1 MTILSIRPGRSD
13 CGSGTRSRPSP
24 PAAARRI
31 RRARIVRGGSA
42 VLLALIAWMLA
53 SPARPTPANGAVPLE
68 HSAAPSRCDE
78 APHHQLDFWVGD
90 WQVFD
95 AASHQLVAFDRVRK
109 LAAGCILLEHLSF
122 LTDMYRRPGVPLR
135 LAGIS
140 LSRYDGERW
149 VQMWADNQWGAI
161 LLRGALDAQG
171 RMVFVSVIPSRG
183 RDVKLVYA
191 RGRNDSVRMLQYVAP
206 EGSGKWVKYGDLLY
220 RPNR

>member
-1 MTILSIRPGRSD
+1 
-13 CGSGTRSRPSP
+13 
-24 PAAARRI
+24 
-31 RRARIVRGGSA
+31 VRGGIA
-42 VLLALIAWMLA
+42 VLLALIAWTLA
-53 SPARPTPANGAVPLE
+53 SPARSTSANGTVRLE
-68 HSAAPSRCDE
+68 RTDAPSRCDQ

-95 AASHQLVAFDRVRK
+95 AASKQLVAFDRVRK
-109 LAAGCILLEHLSF
+109 LAAGCIIQEHLSF
-122 LTDMYRRPGVPLR
+122 LTDMYRRPGVPFR

-140 LSRYDGERW
+140 LSRFDGERW

-161 LLRGALDAQG
+161 LMRGAPDAQG

-191 RGRNDSVRMLQYVAP
+191 RGGNGTVRMLQYVAP

>member
-1 MTILSIRPGRSD
+1 M
-13 CGSGTRSRPSP
+13 
-24 PAAARRI
+24 
-31 RRARIVRGGSA
+31 VRGGVA
-42 VLLALIAWMLA
+42 VLLALIAGTLA
-53 SPARPTPANGAVPLE
+53 SPAHSTPANGTVRLE
-68 HSAAPSRCDE
+68 RTDAPSRCDQ

-109 LAAGCILLEHLSF
+109 LAAGCIILEHLSF
-122 LTDMYRRPGVPLR
+122 LTDLYRRPGVPLR

-140 LSRYDGERW
+140 LSRFDGERW

-161 LLRGALDAQG
+161 LMRGALDAEG

-191 RGRNDSVRMLQYVAP
+191 RGSRGSVRILQYVAP
-206 EGSGKWVKYGDLLY
+206 EGSGKWVQYGDLLY

>member
-1 MTILSIRPGRSD
+1 
-13 CGSGTRSRPSP
+13 
-24 PAAARRI
+24 
-31 RRARIVRGGSA
+31 VRGGTA
-42 VLLALIAWMLA
+42 AWVALIAWTLA
-53 SPARPTPANGAVPLE
+53 SPARSTPANGAVRLE
-68 HSAAPSRCDE
+68 RTDAPSRCDE

-95 AASHQLVAFDRVRK
+95 AVSKQLVAFDRVRK
-109 LAAGCILLEHLSF
+109 LAAGCIILEHLSF
-122 LTDMYRRPGVPLR
+122 LTDLYRRPGVPVR

-140 LSRYDGERW
+140 LSRFDGERW

-161 LLRGALDAQG
+161 LMRGALDAKG

-191 RGRNDSVRMLQYVAP
+191 RASHGCVRILQYVAP